1 MGTVKVSL
9 RTKNV
14 LFGIIAAITASVG
27 VAVGHKTEDV
37 KRCET
42 LAVDPMALTLGVKNL
57 PPDSTNRFE

>member
-37 KRCET
+37 KRCEM
-42 LAVDPMALTLGVKNL
+42 LAVDPMALALSVKNL
-57 PPDSTNRFE
+57 PPSPTNRFE